1 MQFTTWAGVSQFL
14 PNFTKL
20 ITKVTNV
27 RLDK

>member
-1 MQFTTWAGVSQFL
+1 MQVTAWARVSQFL

-20 ITKVTNV
+20 ITEVTNV